1 MLKRRRSGH
10 FVLRLALAIFLTT
23 YLCRQFLTDMN
34 KENQKKN
41 GQAPDEENEF
51 NLNADENIRGDQRL
65 DDGMLDESEFEKLQQ
80 ELEGAEKKNGELED
94 KYVRLAAD
102 FDNFRKRNAR
112 ERVELIQTAGRDVIT
127 DLLEV
132 LDDAERAE
140 KQLEHEENESVK
152 EGVMLVFSKLRNL
165 LAAKGLKP
173 MEAMNQEFNPD
184 LHEAITEIDGGED
197 MRGKVVAEIQKGYYL
212 NDKIIRFAKV
222 VVGK

>member
-1 MLKRRRSGH
+1 
-10 FVLRLALAIFLTT
+10 
-23 YLCRQFLTDMN
+23 MN

-41 GQAPDEENEF
+41 GQAPDAENEF

-65 DDGMLDESEFEKLQQ
+65 DDGMLDENEFERLQQ
-80 ELEGAEKKNGELED
+80 ELELAEKKNSELED

-140 KQLEHEENESVK
+140 KQLEQEENESVK
-152 EGVMLVFSKLRNL
+152 EGVMLVFGKLRNL

-173 MEAMNQEFNPD
+173 MEAVNQEFNPD

-197 MRGKVVAEIQKGYYL
+197 MKGKVVAEIQKGYYL

>member
-1 MLKRRRSGH
+1 M
-10 FVLRLALAIFLTT
+10 
-23 YLCRQFLTDMN
+23 
-34 KENQKKN
+34 
-41 GQAPDEENEF
+41 
-51 NLNADENIRGDQRL
+51 
-65 DDGMLDESEFEKLQQ
+65 
-80 ELEGAEKKNGELED
+80 AEKKNSELED

-140 KQLEHEENESVK
+140 KQLEQEENESVK

>member
-1 MLKRRRSGH
+1 
-10 FVLRLALAIFLTT
+10 
-23 YLCRQFLTDMN
+23 MN

-41 GQAPDEENEF
+41 GQAPDAENEF

-80 ELEGAEKKNGELED
+80 ELEGAEKKNSELED